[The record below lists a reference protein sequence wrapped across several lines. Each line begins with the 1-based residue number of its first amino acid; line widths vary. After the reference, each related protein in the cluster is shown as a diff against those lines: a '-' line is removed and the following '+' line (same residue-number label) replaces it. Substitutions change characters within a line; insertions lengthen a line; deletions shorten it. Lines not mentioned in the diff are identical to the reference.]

1 MKYGYKVIRKLTMQ
15 ALRQLCID
23 RDWYTDGDNEEYS
36 NMLFMTK
43 KEDITSDVIVE
54 IATDIIEHSSNLTL
68 DDFMEVCDLILL
80 KTYSFISDTDR

>member
-68 DDFMEVCDLILL
+68 DDFMEVCDLILS
-80 KTYSFISDTDR
+80 KSYSFMSEI

>member
-54 IATDIIEHSSNLTL
+54 IAIDIIEHSSNLTF
-68 DDFMEVCDLILL
+68 DDFIEVCDSILSES
-80 KTYSFISDTDR
+80 YSFMSEI